1 MATYTIR
8 PVNMDLVQAH
18 EPDIAEAVV
27 PYGEHKFDEIE
38 WSYTLSEDKFPMSG
52 IVHLSTGGQYRV
64 FAPTRKGFVVQ
75 KAYKTDMSETD
86 LVLRE
91 WGDYN
96 DYNMWGCD
104 DKRLQDWLG
113 VYVNNMLDFDK
124 NKCKPTYRL
133 RAFGPRRSEKFFGKI
148 TLWQTQK
155 NRDEDRLTA
164 MKPARAIALM
174 FPELDH
180 KSIILMTDAFLQEF
194 APRELT
200 LHTSKDADEFAFAYS
215 GGQSAT
221 ENIKTTS
228 GRKSMACS
236 CMRYEFDNLSA
247 HPATAYASGDFTVI
261 YTTDQNNYV
270 ASRCVVYY
278 EPDAAPQAGPVYG
291 VSEQAIDMIE
301 EYLHKLKA
309 TLYEN
314 GACWVGAKL
323 LRIEEEGGF
332 LAPYIDLTPQSLTDT
347 GDYLEITHRGEID
360 ASQYNGILGGHYTC
374 CHECGEGLS
383 EDDYF
388 YSEYTENHYC
398 ESCYYNEHLYCD
410 YWQET
415 VHQDETIVC
424 WRVGYGGQHESVRV
438 YERIVHD
445 GGVFVECK
453 DGEYWHEDDA
463 VFCECQQEFIS
474 PDDIGDYFTSD
485 WDGELYHNDQR
496 CELEDGDTVS
506 REELDNDHNI
516 WQKNEDDVW
525 EQVQE
530 ELELDA

>member
-8 PVNMDLVQAH
+8 PVNMGLVQQH
-18 EPDIAEAVV
+18 EPDIADAVV
-27 PYGEHKFDEIE
+27 PYGEHKFDDIE
-38 WSYTLSEDKFPMSG
+38 WTINTGGDKLPISG
-52 IVHLSTGGQYRV
+52 VVHLSTGGQYRV
-64 FAPTRKGFVVQ
+64 FAPTSKGFVVQ
-75 KAYKTDMSETD
+75 KAYKMDMSETD

-96 DYNMWGCD
+96 EYNMWDCN
-104 DKRLQDWLG
+104 DKRLQDWLQ
-113 VYVNNMLDFDK
+113 VYVNNMLDTDHL
-124 NKCKPTYRL
+124 KCKPTYRL

-164 MKPARAIALM
+164 MKPARAIKMM

-215 GGQSAT
+215 GEQSAT
-221 ENIKTTS
+221 ENVKTTP

-261 YTTDQNNYV
+261 YTTDQNNHV

-278 EPDAAPQAGPVYG
+278 KEGQPRQAGPVYG

-301 EYLHKLKA
+301 EYLHKLKV

-314 GACWVGAKL
+314 GACWIGARL
-323 LRIEEEGGF
+323 QRIEEDGGF

-347 GDYLEITHRGEID
+347 GDYLEVCRRGEID
-360 ASQYNGILGGHYTC
+360 ASQYHGILGGHYTSC
-374 CHECGEGLS
+374 YECGEPLS
-383 EDDYF
+383 EDEYY
-388 YSEYTENHYC
+388 YSEYTGEHYC
-398 ESCYYNEHLYCD
+398 ESCYYDVHTYCD

-415 VHQDETIVC
+415 VHNDQMITC
-424 WRVGYGGQHESVRV
+424 WRVGYGGQHETVLV

-445 GGVFVECK
+445 GDVFVECT
-453 DGEYWHEDDA
+453 DNEYWHIDDA
-463 VFCECQQEFIS
+463 VFCESQQEFIS

-485 WDGELYHNDQR
+485 WDGELYHNDQK

-506 REELDNDHNI
+506 REELDNDHNVWKI
-516 WQKNEDDVW
+516 NDDGLW